1 MSNSSAIL
9 GNPPNNQDDFF
20 IVRGIF
26 RSSGLFSANA
36 SRGWITVP
44 EEPAGYVY
52 ETKQPGTIAG
62 MVVVILLISIV
73 TATRLALR
81 YYSAKMVFGAD
92 DWVILAAASIAVTYP
107 ILQILMVV
115 QGGAGHHV
123 WEVTY
128 EQYNIYAYY
137 GRVCQILFYIA
148 VGMIKISITLFIRR
162 IVDCMSRF
170 WTIIT
175 DLFLALLVAYV
186 LLAIF
191 WQVLLCSPPR
201 ASWDRW
207 YAGSL
212 DAPASCLDNTLS
224 VRSLRIAHLVLG
236 VLLLLTPVVILWN
249 VRMRW
254 QKKARLFLI
263 WATGALSVI
272 GGLLQQ
278 LQSISS
284 DSTWSYTDILVWT
297 CLDLCMGTTTAS
309 LPVMDGWLFGSW
321 GATVNGGASSAGAAH
336 AQGSVATVGSSAFR
350 RPAVSGSTSQENFIR
365 VHHEVELTYTPTR
378 SPTGNPF
385 GSEAAFS
392 KHDRAGGGSGE
403 WDRQKLPAPAH
414 S

>member
-9 GNPPNNQDDFF
+9 GKPPNNEDDFF

-26 RSSGLFSANA
+26 RSVGLFSANA

-44 EEPAGYVY
+44 SEPAGYQY
-52 ETKQPGTIAG
+52 ETKQPGIIAG
-62 MVVVILLISIV
+62 MVIVILLISVV

-81 YYSAKMVFGAD
+81 YYSTKMVFGSD
-92 DWVILAAASIAVTYP
+92 DWVILVAASIAVTYP

-128 EQYNIYAYY
+128 AEYNVYAYY
-137 GRVCQILFYIA
+137 GRICQILFYIA
-148 VGMIKISITLFIRR
+148 VGLIKISITLFIRR
-162 IVDCMSRF
+162 IVDCISRF
-170 WTIIT
+170 WTIVT
-175 DLFLALLVAYV
+175 DVFLAVEVAYV
-186 LLAIF
+186 LLAVF
-191 WQVLLCSPPR
+191 WQVLLCRPPR

-207 YAGSL
+207 YSGSL
-212 DAPASCLDNTLS
+212 ARPASCLDNTLS
-224 VRSLRIAHLVLG
+224 VRTLRVTHLALG

-263 WATGALSVI
+263 WAAGALSVI

-278 LQSISS
+278 LQSISK

-297 CLDLCMGTTTAS
+297 CMDLCMGTITAS

-321 GATVNGGASSAGAAH
+321 GGTVADSSTAAAQASGGTAA
-336 AQGSVATVGSSAFR
+336 SSAFR
-350 RPAVSGSTSQENFIR
+350 RAAVSRTGSEEGFIR
-365 VHHEVELTYTPTR
+365 VDHEVELTYTPTKV
-378 SPTGNPF
+378 SNPF
-385 GSEAAFS
+385 DSDAAFS
-392 KHDRAGGGSGE
+392 KHAGPNADTE
-403 WDRQKLPAPAH
+403 AWDRQNAPPAR